1 MVRGDDAI
9 AQPSLDLGI
18 ALHLVAW
25 IELAA
30 SVGIERRL
38 VDHLARELEAMDE
51 RRQVVRRGEEIVADA
66 RRVTR
71 ISRAQQHLAAAV
83 RMQQRRTNA
92 EAVAERRI
100 GQRKP

>member
-1 MVRGDDAI
+1 MMRGDDGV
-9 AQPSLDLGI
+9 AQPGLDLGI
-18 ALHLVAW
+18 APYLVAR

-38 VDHLARELEAMDE
+38 VNHLARELEAMDE
-51 RRQVVRRGEEIVADA
+51 RRQVVRCGEEVVADA
-66 RRVTR
+66 RRITR

-83 RMQQRRTNA
+83 GMQQCRANP

-100 GQRKP
+100 DQ